1 MAFSEPWSHRQSI
14 KQASRTAEESDVLFT
29 KAEMVDIFY
38 PQVLAKLKLFDDM
51 PQRSDVVIL
60 EQSCKRIFEWR
71 LRLWEQVLEDRIVHV
86 DICIVIFS
94 TPQTKS
100 QRNKRIARLAG
111 MLPSRRAAPKSA
123 AVKSTPQ
130 DHKKRKW
137 QLHTY
142 LESRDFQGGITL
154 LRFQAKQGEASTEN
168 TLWSAYC
175 MFHMGEYLHALRH
188 YEEVL
193 KLFDIETCLQHDINC
208 VLVNIA
214 CCYLY
219 LNYFDLAKQALT
231 KIQEPEASI
240 VQFQHRLRLILGQ
253 RVSDSDIVTPLLA
266 SQVGSSRH
274 PRDQLATAA
283 VLYQQRNFQGA
294 IDIYK
299 RLVAKDESQAAIQ
312 VYLAMCYYHLE
323 YYDISLE
330 MLASYMSVDSQSIV
344 AKNLAACNSY
354 HLMDGSAAEKTLDLR
369 NPAMSMKHT
378 LVEHNLVVFRNGER
392 ALRVWPSLVG
402 LVPEA
407 QLNLAIYHMK
417 HDEMTDAFDLLESLD
432 PAQPMEYILKA
443 IVHMWMCQQPAFA
456 QSMSNEHLFMS
467 EKFFETVGTAPTE
480 CDTIRG
486 RQAMA
491 CYYLLRKEFDTA
503 NVYLKSIAMYHVQDD
518 AFNWNYGL
526 AFASTGCFS
535 EAETVLSQ
543 IQHPQLKQQFVYLA
557 WLARC
562 HIRSIQQSH
571 LAWELY
577 LHVQNTVDALRL
589 LKLIANEYYLMAD
602 YFYAA
607 KAFDV
612 LERVDPDPEYCEA
625 KRGACIGYFQ
635 KAVTGKCDPTKLR
648 EVLSMLDASKHSQ
661 GKVIARSLRA
671 WCETSNLLDEL

>member
-60 EQSCKRIFEWR
+60 EQSCKRIFEW

-94 TPQTKS
+94 TPQTNETS
-100 QRNKRIARLAG
+100 VLPVSLACYQADEQ
-111 MLPSRRAAPKSA
+111 LQNPQH
-123 AVKSTPQ
+123 TPQ

-535 EAETVLSQ
+535 AETVLSQ